1 MTQLRLTM
9 LHWTDP
15 LRSAAGGIDTF
26 VQGLIRFAPP
36 DVCVDVVGVT
46 GDPEARPPGRWLAL
60 RLGEKPFRLFP
71 LFAVRDPW
79 ARSRCPLAL
88 RFTAAL
94 LVNRERFASDLF
106 LTHAIEP
113 VLALRNG
120 GMIAAVMHA
129 NPHEVFAGSSSSR
142 WRRFP
147 RAYRAV
153 EKVAL
158 ANVSRL
164 YVVRESARE
173 RYSRLGLDA
182 PVILT
187 PTGIDAATF
196 TLTTSGERREARRRL
211 RRALGLH
218 DEAVIGVAV
227 GRLELEKD
235 FALLLAAIQLTHN
248 EQLHLVLIGEGS
260 ERANLEKSI
269 AADNLSKRVS
279 LLGART
285 ASEIAAVHCGADFYC
300 MSSSYEGMS
309 IALLE
314 AQACGLPAIAADV
327 GEARRT
333 IEDGRTGVIV
343 QPRTALSFARAM
355 LRLVE
360 QRRQFSPEACAAKV
374 ADFAQQTV
382 AAALHVDLRDAMASS
397 VRVHAHVGCTRHGYR

>member
-1 MTQLRLTM
+1 MTELRLTT

-46 GDPEARPPGRWLAL
+46 GDPEARPPGRWLPL
-60 RLGEKPFRLFP
+60 RLGEKSFRLFP

-79 ARSRCPLAL
+79 ARTRCPLAL

-94 LVNRERFASDLF
+94 LANRARFASHLF

-113 VLALRNG
+113 LLALRSAG
-120 GMIAAVMHA
+120 TIAAVMHA
-129 NPHEVFAGSSSSR
+129 NPDEVFAGSSSSR

-158 ANVSRL
+158 ADVSRL
-164 YVVRESARE
+164 YVVRESARD
-173 RYSRLGLDA
+173 RYLGLGLDV

-196 TLTTSGERREARRRL
+196 TLTTPDERRGARRRL
-211 RRALGLH
+211 RRALGLG
-218 DEAVIGVAV
+218 DEAVIGIAV
-227 GRLELEKD
+227 GRLEVEKD
-235 FALLLAAIQLTHN
+235 FALLLAAIQLTQN
-248 EQLHLVLIGEGS
+248 EQLHLVLIGDGS
-260 ERANLEKSI
+260 ERANLERSI
-269 AADNLSKRVS
+269 AAGNLSKRVS

-285 ASEIAAVHCGADFYC
+285 ASEIAAAHRGADFYC
-300 MSSSYEGMS
+300 MPSSYEGMS

-343 QPRTALSFARAM
+343 QPRTALGFARAM
-355 LRLVE
+355 LQVAE
-360 QRRQFSPEACAAKV
+360 QRQQFSPEACAAKV
-374 ADFAQQTV
+374 AGFAQQTV
-382 AAALHVDLRDAMASS
+382 AAALHADLRNAMASPPPGAS
-397 VRVHAHVGCTRHGYR
+397 SRRVHAG